1 MSSRPAARTQSPWS
15 VQLVIDQD
23 VGPRLGHDGVG
34 VGWSSVAIDAT
45 EIPLDNGRFSKI
57 LNSSSSTSSAVFAK
71 EAGASGVV

>member
-1 MSSRPAARTQSPWS
+1 
-15 VQLVIDQD
+15 
-23 VGPRLGHDGVG
+23 